1 MNGRSNWQNQLLLP
15 SGSEDG
21 EAMNKKRILKYRE
34 AISEALVQGME
45 GDPSVFIM
53 GCGVDDEGGIFGTTK
68 EAFNKFGGTRV
79 MDVPLAENA
88 IAGIGVGAAVA
99 GMRPVIVHA
108 RNDFLLLAMDQIVNH
123 ASKWNFMSGGKLN
136 CPLVI
141 RAIVGRG
148 WGQGAQHSQS
158 LQALFSHIP
167 GIKVML
173 PATAY
178 DAKGLLLS
186 SLKDNQT
193 VISIEHRLLYE
204 TEDSVPVE
212 PYCIP
217 FGKGTCKREGGDVT
231 IVAFSYMVKEAMD
244 AAHRLAEE
252 GIEAEIID
260 PRCSSPLDIELILE
274 SVRKTRR
281 LLVADTGWT
290 SHGISAEVCTR
301 VYDHLFDQLKAPIRR
316 IALPD
321 VPTPCSSN
329 LEKEYYPGVEDLVE
343 ACHILLGNCREEK
356 TVEKVLSSE
365 HSRFQGPF

>member
-1 MNGRSNWQNQLLLP
+1 
-15 SGSEDG
+15 
-21 EAMNKKRILKYRE
+21 MNKKRTLTYRE

-45 GDPSVFIM
+45 ADSNVFIM
-53 GCGVDDEGGIFGTTK
+53 GCGVDDEGGIFGTTQD
-68 EAFNKFGGTRV
+68 AFKRFGGARV
-79 MDVPLAENA
+79 MDAPLAENA
-88 IAGIGVGAAVA
+88 IAGIGVGAAVT

-123 ASKWNFMSGGKLN
+123 ASKWNFMSGGKLD

-186 SLKDNQT
+186 SLRDNQT

-204 TEDSVPVE
+204 TKDSVPVE
-212 PYCIP
+212 PYFVP
-217 FGKGTCKREGGDVT
+217 FGKGTLKRKGADLT
-231 IVAFSYMVKEAMD
+231 IVAFSFMVKEAMD

-252 GIEAEIID
+252 GIEVEIID
-260 PRCSSPLDIELILE
+260 PRCSSPLDMDLILE
-274 SVRKTRR
+274 SVQKTCR
-281 LLVADTGWT
+281 LLVADTGW
-290 SHGISAEVCTR
+290 SSYGISAEVCTR
-301 VYDHLFDQLKAPIRR
+301 VYGQLFDRLKAPIRR
-316 IALPD
+316 VALPD
-321 VPTPCSSN
+321 VPTPCASN
-329 LEKEYYPGVEDLVE
+329 LEKEYYPGVDALVD
-343 ACHILLGNCREEK
+343 ACHILLDNGREGNTTEK
-356 TVEKVLSSE
+356 LLPAE
-365 HSRFQGPF
+365 HARFQGPF

>member
-1 MNGRSNWQNQLLLP
+1 MDMRMDKN
-15 SGSEDG
+15 
-21 EAMNKKRILKYRE
+21 RILKYRE

-45 GDPSVFIM
+45 SDPGVFIM

-68 EAFNKFGGTRV
+68 EAFQRFGSSRV

-88 IAGIGVGAAVA
+88 IAGIGVGAAVT

-108 RNDFLLLAMDQIVNH
+108 RNDFLLLAMDQIINH
-123 ASKWNFMSGGKLN
+123 ASKWNFMSGGKLD
-136 CPLVI
+136 CPLVL

-186 SLKDNQT
+186 SLRDKQT
-193 VISIEHRLLYE
+193 VLSIEHRLLYE
-204 TEDSVPVE
+204 TEDSVPLE
-212 PYCIP
+212 PYCLP
-217 FGKGTCKREGGDVT
+217 FGKGIRRREGKDIT

-244 AAHRLAEE
+244 AADRLAQD
-252 GIEAEIID
+252 GIEVEIID
-260 PRCSSPLDIELILE
+260 PRCSSPLDMNLILK
-274 SVRKTRR
+274 SVGKTGR

-290 SHGISAEVCTR
+290 SYGVSAEVCTR
-301 VYDHLFDQLKAPIRR
+301 VYDQLFDQLKAPVRR
-316 IALPD
+316 VALPD
-321 VPTPCSSN
+321 VPTPCGSN
-329 LEKEYYPGVEDLVE
+329 LEKEFYPGVEDLVRG
-343 ACHILLGNCREEK
+343 CHGLLGNEGKENVAEK
-356 TVEKVLSSE
+356 LISSD
-365 HSRFQGPF
+365 HSKFQGPF

>member
-1 MNGRSNWQNQLLLP
+1 
-15 SGSEDG
+15 
-21 EAMNKKRILKYRE
+21 MNKTRILKYRE

-45 GDPSVFIM
+45 SDPSVFIM
-53 GCGVDDEGGIFGTTK
+53 GCGVDDEGGLFGTTK
-68 EAFNKFGGTRV
+68 EAFEKFGGDRV
-79 MDVPLAENA
+79 MDAPLAENA

-123 ASKWNFMSGGKLN
+123 ASKWNFMSGGKLD

-167 GIKVML
+167 GLVVML

-186 SLKDNQT
+186 SLRDRQT
-193 VISIEHRLLYE
+193 VLSIEHRLLYE

-217 FGKGTCKREGGDVT
+217 FGKGDCKREGADVT

-244 AAHRLAEE
+244 AAHRLANE
-252 GIEAEIID
+252 GIEAEVID
-260 PRCSSPLDIELILE
+260 PRCSSPLDMDLILA
-274 SVRKTRR
+274 SVRKTGR
-281 LLVADTGWT
+281 LVVADTGWARY
-290 SHGISAEVCTR
+290 GISAEVCTR
-301 VYDHLFDQLKAPIRR
+301 VYEQLFHQLKAPIRR
-316 IALPD
+316 VALPD

-329 LEKEYYPGVEDLVE
+329 LEKEFYPGVEDLVE
-343 ACHILLGNCREEK
+343 ACHVLLGDDREK
-356 TVEKVLSSE
+356 KAVEKVLSPE
-365 HSRFQGPF
+365 HSKFQGPF

>member
-1 MNGRSNWQNQLLLP
+1 
-15 SGSEDG
+15 
-21 EAMNKKRILKYRE
+21 MNKKRTLTYRE

-45 GDPSVFIM
+45 ADSSIFIM

-68 EAFNKFGGTRV
+68 EAFNRFGGDRV
-79 MDVPLAENA
+79 MDAPLAENA
-88 IAGIGVGAAVA
+88 IAGIGVGAAVT

-123 ASKWNFMSGGKLN
+123 ASKWNFMSGGKLH

-167 GIKVML
+167 GLKVML
-173 PATAY
+173 PASAY
-178 DAKGLLLS
+178 DVKGLLLS
-186 SLKDNQT
+186 SLRDNQT

-204 TEDSVPVE
+204 TEDTVPVE
-212 PYCIP
+212 PYYVP
-217 FGKGTCKREGGDVT
+217 FGKGVRKREGADVT

-244 AAHRLAEE
+244 AANRLAEE

-260 PRCSSPLDIELILE
+260 PRCSSPLDMDLILE
-274 SVRKTRR
+274 SVQKTGR

-290 SHGISAEVCTR
+290 SYGISAEVCTR
-301 VYDHLFDQLKAPIRR
+301 VYDQLFDRLKAPIRR
-316 IALPD
+316 VALPD
-321 VPTPCSSN
+321 VPTPCGSN
-329 LEKEYYPGVEDLVE
+329 LEKEFYPGVADLVN
-343 ACHILLGNCREEK
+343 ACHTLLGNVREGNAAEK
-356 TVEKVLSSE
+356 LLSAE